1 MAGVSKIEELERGSG
16 APVELRVRA
25 EADQLPVVRAVA
37 ETLAVLSDFTLDD
50 IADVKLVVDEVCS
63 QLIKGSVTDA
73 ELSCTFAV
81 SDSGIRIVVTSTL
94 TPTSVPKKDSFG
106 WHVLQTLTDTIEL
119 RADDAVEGQA
129 SRAVAIDV
137 VKRRSKV

>member
-50 IADVKLVVDEVCS
+50 VADVKLVVDEVCS

-73 ELSCTFAV
+73 ELSCLFAV

-94 TPTSVPKKDSFG
+94 VPTSVPKKDSFG

-119 RADDAVEGQA
+119 RAEDAVEGEA
-129 SRAVAIDV
+129 GRTVAIDV

>member
-37 ETLAVLSDFTLDD
+37 ETLVVLSDFTLDD

-63 QLIKGSVTDA
+63 QLIKGSVSDA
-73 ELSCTFAV
+73 ELSCTFEV
-81 SDSGIRIVVTSTL
+81 GDSGIRIVVASVL
-94 TPTSVPKKDSFG
+94 AAQSVPKKDSFG
-106 WHVLQTLTDTIEL
+106 WHVLQTLTDAIEL
-119 RADDAVEGQA
+119 RAADAVEGDA
-129 SRAVAIDV
+129 GRAVAIDV
-137 VKRRSKV
+137 IKRRSKV

>member
-37 ETLAVLSDFTLDD
+37 ETLVVLSDFTLDD
-50 IADVKLVVDEVCS
+50 IADAKLVVDEVCS
-63 QLIKGSVTDA
+63 QLIKGSVADS
-73 ELSCTFAV
+73 ELSCMFSV

-94 TPTSVPKKDSFG
+94 AAASVPKKDSFG
-106 WHVLQTLTDTIEL
+106 WHVLQTLTDSIEL
-119 RADDAVEGQA
+119 REQVADDSAA
-129 SRAVAIDV
+129 IHTVAIDV
-137 VKRRSKV
+137 VKRRSTI

>member
-37 ETLAVLSDFTLDD
+37 ETLVVLSDFTLDD

-63 QLIKGSVTDA
+63 QLIKGSVADS
-73 ELSCTFAV
+73 ELSCLFSV

-94 TPTSVPKKDSFG
+94 AATSVPKKDSFG
-106 WHVLQTLTDTIEL
+106 WHVLQTLTDSIEL
-119 RADDAVEGQA
+119 RADDAHDSDAV
-129 SRAVAIDV
+129 RTVAIDV
-137 VKRRSKV
+137 VKRRSTI

>member
-37 ETLAVLSDFTLDD
+37 ETLVVLSDFTLDD

-63 QLIKGSVTDA
+63 QLIKGSVADS
-73 ELSCTFAV
+73 ELSCLFSV

-94 TPTSVPKKDSFG
+94 AATSVPKKDSFG
-106 WHVLQTLTDTIEL
+106 WHVLQTLTDSIEL
-119 RADDAVEGQA
+119 RADDADDSDAV
-129 SRAVAIDV
+129 RTVAIDV
-137 VKRRSKV
+137 VKRRSTI

>member
-129 SRAVAIDV
+129 GRAVAIDV

>member
-37 ETLAVLSDFTLDD
+37 ETLVVLSDFTLDD

-63 QLIKGSVTDA
+63 QLIKGSVADS
-73 ELSCTFAV
+73 ELSCLFSV

-94 TPTSVPKKDSFG
+94 AATSVPKKDSFG
-106 WHVLQTLTDTIEL
+106 WHVLQTLTDSIDL
-119 RADDAVEGQA
+119 RAHDAGDSDAV
-129 SRAVAIDV
+129 RTVAIDV
-137 VKRRSKV
+137 VKRRSTI

>member
-37 ETLAVLSDFTLDD
+37 ETLVVLSDFTLDD

-63 QLIKGSVTDA
+63 QLIKGSVADS
-73 ELSCTFAV
+73 ELSCLFSV

-94 TPTSVPKKDSFG
+94 ATTSVPKKDSFG
-106 WHVLQTLTDTIEL
+106 WHVLQTLTDSIEL
-119 RADDAVEGQA
+119 RADDADDSDAV
-129 SRAVAIDV
+129 RTVAIDV
-137 VKRRSKV
+137 VKRRSTI

>member
-37 ETLAVLSDFTLDD
+37 ETLVVLSDFTLDD

-63 QLIKGSVTDA
+63 QLIKGSVVDS
-73 ELSCTFAV
+73 ELSCLFSV

-94 TPTSVPKKDSFG
+94 AATSVPKKDSFG
-106 WHVLQTLTDTIEL
+106 WHVLQTLTDSIEL
-119 RADDAVEGQA
+119 RAHDADDSDAA
-129 SRAVAIDV
+129 RTVAIDV
-137 VKRRSKV
+137 VKRRSTI

>member
-1 MAGVSKIEELERGSG
+1 MTGVSKIEELERGSG

-37 ETLAVLSDFTLDD
+37 ETLVVLSDFTLDD

-63 QLIKGSVTDA
+63 QLIKGSVADA

-81 SDSGIRIVVTSTL
+81 SDSGIRIVVTSVL
-94 TPTSVPKKDSFG
+94 AAASVPKKDSFG
-106 WHVLQTLTDTIEL
+106 WHVLQTLTDAIEL
-119 RADDAVEGQA
+119 RADDAAEGDA
-129 SRAVAIDV
+129 GRTVAIDV
-137 VKRRSKV
+137 IKRRSKV

>member
-63 QLIKGSVTDA
+63 QLIKGSVADA

-94 TPTSVPKKDSFG
+94 ASTSVPKKDSFG
-106 WHVLQTLTDTIEL
+106 WHVLQTLTDAIEL
-119 RADDAVEGQA
+119 RADDAVEGEA
-129 SRAVAIDV
+129 GRTVAIDV

>member
-37 ETLAVLSDFTLDD
+37 ETLVVLSDFTLDD

-63 QLIKGSVTDA
+63 QLIKGSVDGS
-73 ELSCTFAV
+73 ELSCLFSV
-81 SDSGIRIVVTSTL
+81 SDSGIRIVVTSTVAA
-94 TPTSVPKKDSFG
+94 TSVPKKDSFG
-106 WHVLQTLTDTIEL
+106 WHVLQTLTDSIEL
-119 RADDAVEGQA
+119 RAHDADDSDAA
-129 SRAVAIDV
+129 RTVAIDV
-137 VKRRSKV
+137 VKRRSTI

>member
-1 MAGVSKIEELERGSG
+1 MAGVSKVEELERGSG

-73 ELSCTFAV
+73 ELSCTFSV
-81 SDSGIRIVVTSTL
+81 SNSGIRIVVTSTL
-94 TPTSVPKKDSFG
+94 APTSVPKKDSFG

-119 RADDAVEGQA
+119 RADDAVEGA
-129 SRAVAIDV
+129 AGRVVAIDV
-137 VKRRSKV
+137 VKRRSTV

>member
-1 MAGVSKIEELERGSG
+1 MVGVSKIEELERGSG

-63 QLIKGSVTDA
+63 QLIKGSIAHA
-73 ELSCTFAV
+73 ELSCTFSV
-81 SDSGIRIVVTSTL
+81 SDSGIRIIVTSTL
-94 TPTSVPKKDSFG
+94 APTSVPKKDSFG

-119 RADDAVEGQA
+119 RADDEVDGAEG
-129 SRAVAIDV
+129 RAVAIDV
-137 VKRRSKV
+137 VKRRSTV

>member
-94 TPTSVPKKDSFG
+94 APTSVPKKDSFG
-106 WHVLQTLTDTIEL
+106 WHVLQTLTDAIEL

-129 SRAVAIDV
+129 GRAVAIDV

>member
-73 ELSCTFAV
+73 ELSCMFAV

-106 WHVLQTLTDTIEL
+106 WHVLQTLTDAIEL
-119 RADDAVEGQA
+119 RADDAVDDEVG
-129 SRAVAIDV
+129 RTVAIDV

>member
-63 QLIKGSVTDA
+63 QMIKGSVTDA

-94 TPTSVPKKDSFG
+94 APTSVPKKDSFG
-106 WHVLQTLTDTIEL
+106 WHVLQTLTDAIEL
-119 RADDAVEGQA
+119 RADDAVEGEA
-129 SRAVAIDV
+129 GRTVAIDV